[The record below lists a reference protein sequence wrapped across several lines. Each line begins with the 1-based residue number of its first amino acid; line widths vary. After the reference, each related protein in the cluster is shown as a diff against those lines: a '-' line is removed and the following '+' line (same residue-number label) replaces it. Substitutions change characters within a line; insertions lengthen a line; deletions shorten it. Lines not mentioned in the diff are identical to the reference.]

1 MRTPGQR
8 PGARWII
15 VAASVLGG
23 CAPQPASLSL
33 LPAPVTPNAPFLSA
47 APSAV
52 AASAPAAPRGE
63 ISLSE
68 SARYANVQELLMA
81 RAPGLEVRPLGIGQF
96 SMLVRG
102 RSSLSDNREPLVVI
116 DGMPFTQNG
125 AEVLAGMA
133 PRDIKRVDVLRDASV
148 TGVYGSRAANGVV
161 VVTTRHGD
169 Y

>member
-8 PGARWII
+8 PTVRWII
-15 VAASVLGG
+15 LAASVLTG
-23 CAPQPASLSL
+23 CAPQPASLAIR
-33 LPAPVTPNAPFLSA
+33 PAPVTPNAPFLNAGVRSVA
-47 APSAV
+47 SDAPV
-52 AASAPAAPRGE
+52 ASRGE

-81 RAPGLEVRPLGIGQF
+81 RAPGLDVRPLGIGQF
-96 SMLVRG
+96 TMLVRG
-102 RSSLSDNREPLVVI
+102 RASLSDNREPLVMI

-125 AEVLAGMA
+125 ADVLAGMA
-133 PRDIKRVDVLRDASV
+133 PRDFKRIEVLRDASA
-148 TGVYGSRAANGVV
+148 TGIYGSRAANGVV

>member
-1 MRTPGQR
+1 MRIPGQR
-8 PGARWII
+8 PSARLMI
-15 VAASVLGG
+15 VAASVLAG
-23 CAPQPASLSL
+23 CAPHPASLAL
-33 LPAPVTPNAPFLSA
+33 LPAPVAPNAPLLRAGTTLA
-47 APSAV
+47 AANARV
-52 AASAPAAPRGE
+52 APRGE

-81 RAPGLEVRPLGIGQF
+81 RAPGLDIRPLGIGQF

-116 DGMPFTQNG
+116 DGMPFTQSG

-133 PRDIKRVDVLRDASV
+133 PRDFKRVEVLRDASV
-148 TGVYGSRAANGVV
+148 TGIYGSRAANGVV